1 MLAEFKKF
9 DHDHEKKTACKMAEH
24 GYNVLFVPKS
34 FFPNLGKRFDV
45 FLCKENVMLQ
55 ADLKS
60 LTTKNPD
67 TIAKRIKEGSDQ
79 ANRIVLDI
87 NSDINTNDLITGL
100 RSGCARNDKL
110 IEIILLFKSRCYF
123 LLKEKVMS
131 NRIFN
136 EFK

>member
-1 MLAEFKKF
+1 
-9 DHDHEKKTACKMAEH
+9 
-24 GYNVLFVPKS
+24 
-34 FFPNLGKRFDV
+34 
-45 FLCKENVMLQ
+45 LCKENVMLQ

-79 ANRIVLDI
+79 ANSIVLDI
-87 NSDINTNDLITGL
+87 NSDINIKDLISGL
-100 RSGCARNDKL
+100 RSGCERNDKL
-110 IEIILLFKSRCYF
+110 IEIILLIKLRCYF
-123 LLKEKVMS
+123 LLKEKIIC